1 MYHLIVE
8 DSDDEAVR
16 IAEHIVQRADK
27 GAISNIIAS
36 ASLDTNTGGTS
47 GQLKA
52 ALEQNIE
59 EGNMAFMGIPVIL
72 GSPQTVIKHIQE
84 IRDDSGIDGM
94 LFSWPDFVP
103 GIRRFGQEI
112 KPFISNG

>member
-1 MYHLIVE
+1 
-8 DSDDEAVR
+8 
-16 IAEHIVQRADK
+16 
-27 GAISNIIAS
+27 
-36 ASLDTNTGGTS
+36 
-47 GQLKA
+47 
-52 ALEQNIE
+52 
-59 EGNMAFMGIPVIL
+59 MAFMGIPVIL

-103 GIRRFGQEI
+103 GIRRFGQEV

>member
-1 MYHLIVE
+1 
-8 DSDDEAVR
+8 
-16 IAEHIVQRADK
+16 
-27 GAISNIIAS
+27 
-36 ASLDTNTGGTS
+36 
-47 GQLKA
+47 
-52 ALEQNIE
+52 
-59 EGNMAFMGIPVIL
+59 MGIPVIL

-103 GIRRFGQEI
+103 GIRRFGQEV